1 MQLAWETSYC
11 ESCQADK
18 RCALTLRFSAGAL
31 YAHTAAKLVFV
42 RLFRHTRHIYQ
53 HTLLGWS
60 TWFMLCFIAI
70 VVSYILATAVPI
82 FSDLIGIAASLF
94 AAWYTYGLAGFFFL
108 YDVYHLQG
116 GVPALKRRWKGSALA
131 VITIIIGAF
140 VCVAGTY
147 VSVKVSVSL

>member
-1 MQLAWETSYC
+1 
-11 ESCQADK
+11 
-18 RCALTLRFSAGAL
+18 
-31 YAHTAAKLVFV
+31 
-42 RLFRHTRHIYQ
+42 
-53 HTLLGWS
+53 
-60 TWFMLCFIAI
+60 MLCFIAI